1 MCDLVVGYTVLSK
14 SPDYR
19 GATVDASF
27 YALNFARQRLT
38 AAVVVRLTREFTV
51 RFDNAARIQA
61 DNLLR
66 VTGGD
71 EAVISSLGLSYRPA
85 ALPGAEFSIQA
96 DNLWNS
102 AFQEV
107 PAVPAAGRQLS
118 VGAGYSW

>member
-1 MCDLVVGYTVLSK
+1 MLSK

-19 GATVDASF
+19 GAAVDASF
-27 YALNFARQRLT
+27 YALNYARQRLT

-51 RFDNAARIQA
+51 RFDNAARVQA

-66 VTGGD
+66 VTGSD

-85 ALPGAEFSIQA
+85 ALAGAEFTIQA

-107 PAVPAAGRQLS
+107 PAVPAARRQVS
-118 VGAGYSW
+118 VGVGYAW